1 VVERQAE
8 VKSLSEQLEQM
19 RRQNLEMKN
28 ELCRA
33 IQKRRLKENFAK
45 SRFPSAQTSRLMQ
58 VIEEER
64 EILDATRRENYQLRA
79 KVELDGQ
86 DIQGLEGRL
95 GELEAQLGE
104 LKAEN
109 AELARR
115 LTEAADTIRSSVSG
129 EERQPARR
137 AGGRG
142 RQPAAAPDGGGDE
155 PPARGGRRA
164 AAAPEEIR
172 GGDRGGGGS
181 GGHRGGRAAE
191 LPDDWLEADR
201 QPGQRLT
208 AAKSGDEFVL
218 VCTPR
223 QQAAASRSGGGGL
236 SMRRYP
242 EDQRISQR
250 VSDFL
255 ARVPTVG
262 QARRPKS
269 GAAESAAAP
278 VADEAPE
285 RLPPQSQQ
293 APPQQPSEPQQQ
305 QQQQVAN
312 RPKLIDRLRTQVA
325 CSDATAAVEAS
336 VGGGGSGGAPAS
348 DNRAEQQ
355 RAVILQGLEAL
366 DSFRSASTA
375 RTALRR
381 PSARPSSRQSGVPRL
396 NLDFATRDGAEQ
408 QQSGADSVRDFLES
422 RELTASARALR
433 RSADRQKRTEFST

>member
-1 VVERQAE
+1 
-8 VKSLSEQLEQM
+8 M

-33 IQKRRLKENFAK
+33 IQKGD
-45 SRFPSAQTSRLMQ
+45 SRTSRLMQ

-115 LTEAADTIRSSVSG
+115 LTEAADTIRSSVSEKSG
-129 EERQPARR
+129 SRR
-137 AGGRG
+137 AEQEGEAVSQRL
-142 RQPAAAPDGGGDE
+142 RQMEAEMNRLREEVAEQRQRQKKSAAE
-155 PPARGGRRA
+155 TA
-164 AAAPEEIR
+164 AAA
-172 GGDRGGGGS
+172 
-181 GGHRGGRAAE
+181 AAAATEAVGPRE
-191 LPDDWLEADR
+191 LPDDWLEGRSAAGPAADGGEGGGRSEERRSPDR
-201 QPGQRLT
+201 Q
-208 AAKSGDEFVL
+208 SGDEFVL

-293 APPQQPSEPQQQ
+293 APPQQPSVEPQQQ

-325 CSDATAAVEAS
+325 LQRRNGGSGS
-336 VGGGGSGGAPAS
+336 VSGGGGSGGAPAS

-375 RTALRR
+375 RTAVGGPAAA
-381 PSARPSSRQSGVPRL
+381 PSARPSSRASGVPRL

-422 RELTASARALR
+422 RELTASARR
-433 RSADRQKRTEFST
+433 YADQLIDRYLTHESD